1 MMHAPQWLVLLQS
14 WDLQFV
20 CTSIW
25 CGIRQVLCDILAQND
40 RACATSV
47 VRNHMF
53 LGITERES
61 NVHQTCKSQFFFF
74 SLLLLLRMTMMIC
87 NLVDFLIL
95 SRHCSWFFNIFCV
108 RVYMFMFARVLVCVC
123 SWARVSQREDM
134 YYACMHMC
142 KSCMIYTVLWIMYCS
157 HLFSCGGYWMV
168 CACVCASVCVC
179 VCVYVCMCVCVY
191 VYMCVYV
198 CLCVCVRV
206 CICVCVC
213 ARTCV
218 YVCVCAHDRARE
230 SER

>member
-157 HLFSCGGYWMV
+157 HLFSCGYWMV
-168 CACVCASVCVC
+168 CACVCVRVCVC
-179 VCVYVCMCVCVY
+179 VSM
-191 VYMCVYV
+191 
-198 CLCVCVRV
+198 CVCVRV
-206 CICVCVC
+206 FICVCVWVH
-213 ARTCV
+213 ARACV
-218 YVCVCAHDRARE
+218 RVCVHDRASK